1 MLGGAVHSYGVPLVL
16 IRSVIGPNSDPWI
29 KVDSGVESRG
39 LIVLDSILAS
49 SAAVCGGL
57 STSVLHST
65 ATPVG
70 LALNRSEA
78 LVHNSSIDSSA
89 QYDATSYLIY
99 SESSNFAS
107 HASQDHAISQEAM
120 YAPLNP
126 FFLLAKWVSA
136 FVFCQVQY
144 YCWVHT
150 QPFKPITI
158 SSIKPQRCRRQL
170 HTDFSAMHRWCPA
183 QLLGGRVLCFISACP
198 RCCFVANERWLGP
211 GPSDCWCGCACC

>member
-16 IRSVIGPNSDPWI
+16 IQSVIGPNSDPWI

-39 LIVLDSILAS
+39 LIVLDGIMAS

-57 STSVLHST
+57 GTSVLHST

-126 FFLLAKWVSA
+126 FFGKVGFSFCVLPGAVLLLGAHPA
-136 FVFCQVQY
+136 LQAY
-144 YCWVHT
+144 YH
-150 QPFKPITI
+150 I
-158 SSIKPQRCRRQL
+158 L
-170 HTDFSAMHRWCPA
+170 HQASAMSEAITHRFFGHA
-183 QLLGGRVLCFISACP
+183 QMVSSAASRRESSVFHLSLSALLF
-198 RCCFVANERWLGP
+198 CCQ
-211 GPSDCWCGCACC
+211 